1 MDLIATQTS
10 SLWDVL
16 ASVPDHRRSA
26 GKRYPLAS
34 LLLIAV
40 AAMLAG
46 RRDQLGIVRWGRR
59 LNRETFKAIGIDRN
73 RVPAPSVWCELFQE
87 LDVTA
92 LERALGRWVA
102 GDVPVSG
109 HVAIDGKR
117 LRGSATALSP
127 GTHLLAAF
135 SASLQGV
142 IGQLRV
148 APEANEITAA
158 LELLK
163 TLPLNGVTITGD
175 AIFTQRAICQTIT
188 DGGGD
193 YFFTVKGNQP
203 ALKSDIEQAFRPF
216 SPSAEWS
223 APPDLGRAET
233 IEKSHGRIET
243 RQIETTASLNELLTP
258 LWSGV
263 GQVCRITRERIV
275 RGKKTIETVHAITS
289 LTAEQADPAQLL
301 ARCRAHW
308 GIENCLHYVRDVTCR
323 EDQARAH
330 TGHTPQVLAAFRNTA
345 LTLIRR
351 LGYKVVE
358 GFEHFAEHRLA
369 AIKAVRTPRTE

>member
-1 MDLIATQTS
+1 MDSSVTHTI
-10 SLWDVL
+10 SLWDAL
-16 ASVPDHRRSA
+16 ASVPDHRRA
-26 GKRYPLAS
+26 EGKRYPLAS
-34 LLLIAV
+34 LLLIAI

-59 LNRETFKAIGIDRN
+59 LSRETLQAIGIGRD

-92 LERALGRWVA
+92 LEQALGDWVRGEA
-102 GDVPVSG
+102 SPG

-117 LRGSATALSP
+117 LRGSATAQAP

-135 SASLQGV
+135 SARLQGV

-148 APEANEITAA
+148 DPDANEITAA
-158 LELLK
+158 LILLK
-163 TLPLNGVTITGD
+163 TLPLAGVTITGD
-175 AIFTQRAICQTIT
+175 AIFTQRAICKVII

-203 ALKSDIEQAFRPF
+203 TLQADIAQAFRPF
-216 SPSAEWS
+216 SPSAVWS
-223 APPDLGRAET
+223 PPPDLQVTET

-243 RQIETTASLNELLTP
+243 RRLETTSALAGYLSP

-263 GQVCRITRERIV
+263 AQVCRITRERIV
-275 RGKKTIETVHAITS
+275 RGKKTIETVYAITS
-289 LTAEQADPAQLL
+289 LTAARAGAEQLL
-301 ARCRAHW
+301 ALSRAHW
-308 GIENCLHYVRDVTCR
+308 GIENCLHYVRDVSCR

-330 TGHTPQVLAAFRNTA
+330 AGHAPEVLAAFRNTA

-369 AIKAVRTPRTE
+369 AVEAVRGWRTE